1 MIRSIF
7 LIIFLPDTTTDFS
20 VRNYQP
26 IFVHSRYGKE

>member
-1 MIRSIF
+1 MIRTIF
-7 LIIFLPDTTTDFS
+7 LIVFLPDTTTGFS